1 MDHDYKKEL
10 SALLTKM
17 TSDYSI
23 VRKAANKPS
32 RSTLMITNY
41 RQKDEFYAVTYKN
54 GRRIRKQINKDPE
67 RIYRLAHKA
76 YLSALS
82 KRMKFSIALL
92 NKVLERMPSLEF
104 SDILPELP
112 KHYDVLEPFRVIDP
126 SSFWRDFGYPNPS
139 RTVPPSEARLSAGI
153 LDPLEWACEPYCE
166 NTDHVEFKI
175 HQTRQGIMCR
185 SKSEALL
192 IEIYHSLE
200 IPFHYDE
207 TITIG
212 GVMLSPDLI
221 GVRRDGSLIYHEHRG
236 LHSEE
241 YRARYDWKS
250 GVYASAGIFPGS
262 NLLYTYDT
270 PEGGLNIKLAEML
283 IKDIYRL

>member
-1 MDHDYKKEL
+1 MNNNYKEEL
-10 SALLTKM
+10 RALLSKL

-32 RSTLMITNY
+32 RSSLMITNY
-41 RQKDEFYAVTYKN
+41 RRKSEFFAVSYKD

-67 RIYRLAHKA
+67 RIYRLANKA

-82 KRMKFSIALL
+82 KRMRTSIDLL
-92 NKVLERMPSLEF
+92 KDVLDRMPSLEY
-104 SDILPELP
+104 SDILPDLP
-112 KHYDVLEPFRVIDP
+112 KHYDILESFRVIDP
-126 SSFWRDFGYPNPS
+126 SSFGNDFGYPNPS
-139 RTVPPSEARLSAGI
+139 RTVPPSEAGLTAGC
-153 LDPLEWACEPYCE
+153 LDPYEWACAPYCE

-192 IEIYHSLE
+192 IEIYNSLE

-221 GVRRDGSLIYHEHRG
+221 GVRRDGRLIYHEHRG

-241 YRARYDWKS
+241 YRAKYDWKS
-250 GVYASAGIFPGS
+250 GLYASAGIFPGD

-270 PEGGLNIKLAEML
+270 PEGSLNIKLAEML
-283 IKDIYRL
+283 IQDIYRL